1 MGRVLIL
8 LLAAVG
14 GLIVVAVLAFAL
26 VAGTYRAPSESMVP
40 TLGVGSRFTVLKF
53 GDAGVGD
60 VVVVNP
66 PRGAESDAGEMCG
79 AGSPDVGQ
87 MCAKPTA
94 KKADVKFVKRV
105 VAIGGDRISMR
116 GGKIV
121 RNGKPETTKGP
132 LACDGDGCEFPQEIA
147 VPKGHL
153 FLLGDN
159 RGASDDSRFWGPVP
173 EKWLIGKLWFVYKD

>member
-8 LLAAVG
+8 LLATVG
-14 GLIVVAVLAFAL
+14 GLIVLAVLAFAL

-40 TLGVGSRFTVLKF
+40 TLGVGARFTVLKF

-66 PRGAESDAGEMCG
+66 PLGAESQDEMCG
-79 AGSPDVGQ
+79 GGRPDVGR

-105 VAIGGDRISMR
+105 VAVGGDRISMR

-121 RNGKPETTKGP
+121 RNGKRETTKGP
-132 LACDGDGCEFPQEIA
+132 VGCDDDGCDFPQEIT

-159 RGASDDSRFWGPVP
+159 RGSSDDSRFWGPVP
-173 EKWLIGKLWFVYKD
+173 EKWLIGRLWFVYSG